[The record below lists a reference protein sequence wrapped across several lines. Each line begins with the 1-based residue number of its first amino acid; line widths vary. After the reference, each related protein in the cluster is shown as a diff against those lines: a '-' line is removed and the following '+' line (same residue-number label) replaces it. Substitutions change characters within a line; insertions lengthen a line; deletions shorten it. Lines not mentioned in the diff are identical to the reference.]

1 MLKKMLFILPI
12 CFILASCTSL
22 LWKKPGYRE
31 EFQSFLM
38 SEDGAGLVVIGRKF
52 HYIFSIDENLQS
64 ILLWGNRKKIHPHFY
79 DFSVSGDGIISGN
92 YRLDIIVDGSNGD
105 DISWLLAAGFQES
118 PEFHGEIKNYFYDGV
133 LNGSRYRADRMVN
146 AHVENM
152 GKLSRKYQIFI
163 GEADS
168 SIWQAGKILMT
179 PVTVALDGG
188 LVIGAGE
195 LLLFYYFIYGIDEN
209 CKDSSLVIICPP
221 AGLLE

>member
-1 MLKKMLFILPI
+1 MINKMLFIFLASL
-12 CFILASCTSL
+12 ILTSCTSI
-22 LWKKPGYRE
+22 LWRKSGYEE
-31 EFQSFLM
+31 EFQRFLM
-38 SEDGAGLVVIGRKF
+38 SEDGAELVVIGKKF

-64 ILLWGNRKKIHPHFY
+64 VLLWGNRKKIHPHFY

-92 YRLDIIVDGSNGD
+92 YRLDIIADGSNGD
-105 DISWLLAAGFQES
+105 DIGWLLAAGFQKS
-118 PEFHGEIKNYFYDGV
+118 PEFHDEFGNYFYDGV
-133 LNGSRYRADRMVN
+133 LNGIRYRANRLVN
-146 AHVENM
+146 AHVENI
-152 GKLSRKYQIFI
+152 GKFSRKYQIFI

-221 AGLLE
+221 AGFLE